1 LLQVN
6 LEAEMSDAML
16 WTEIG
21 NIYLKLGASQDAITA
36 FTKAVEL
43 NPSSGWAYS
52 SLGQAYLLT
61 GEYGHALF
69 LFRKSI
75 QLLDTAEN
83 QAIVWNKIGDAYRAL
98 KDIDNAIQAYRKAD
112 ALDMGVAQAY
122 KKNDPQ
128 PIEIAEF
135 EEIKKTDCSE
145 DIENLDRAQNSAIAV
160 PINTVASREDPNNNL
175 VCKDGFKFVNE
186 EKEQNYLDAIPNPT
200 DTKPVNLEKL
210 VRNGNPDF
218 SPPGLGNLRN
228 SVDSVGEIENPTL
241 NKDRPLIIIPEP
253 ARTAPSFPDNGRSS
267 NSDPQY
273 NKKPASVEMGE
284 QNKEG
289 KQKGQSS
296 IGYRNDDLE
305 ELLAKVNIYENI
317 TRVNPTS
324 DRGWDT
330 LGKLYKA
337 LGRYKDAIGAY
348 QKAIEVAP
356 DKEVYY
362 YYLGLLFSV
371 EQQHDDA
378 IQAFQFVLRKNP
390 DYVLAHSALAGV
402 YHRMGQE
409 NKANHH
415 ISIALPKM
423 NNESTY
429 NRACF
434 YVICGDQELAF
445 EFLRLALKNKET
457 TIDWIKSDP
466 DLDPIRADQRYQ
478 ELISEDDQPA
488 LDRNNE
494 NYFSSELE
502 GKRNKLLPILNHS
515 LTR

>member
-1 LLQVN
+1 
-6 LEAEMSDAML
+6 MSDAML
-16 WTEIG
+16 WNEIG
-21 NIYLKLGASQDAITA
+21 NIYLKLGASKDAISA

-43 NPSSGWAYS
+43 NPDSGWAYS
-52 SLGQAYLLT
+52 SLGQAYLVT

-69 LFRKSI
+69 LFRKSL
-75 QLLDTAEN
+75 QLLDTPEN
-83 QAIVWNKIGDAYRAL
+83 QAVIWNNIGDAYRAL
-98 KDIDNAIQAYRKAD
+98 KDIENAIQAYRKAD
-112 ALDMGVAQAY
+112 ALVMGVELA
-122 KKNDPQ
+122 
-128 PIEIAEF
+128 
-135 EEIKKTDCSE
+135 
-145 DIENLDRAQNSAIAV
+145 
-160 PINTVASREDPNNNL
+160 DPNGDLHQDEPSNNQERNNSGTSDKAESTDL
-175 VCKDGFKFVNE
+175 EPKFMSPDPIKTATLSDGFIEDQARAEGYKVIE
-186 EKEQNYLDAIPNPT
+186 REKEAEEADSLPDPT
-200 DTKPVNLEKL
+200 DTKPVNSPKP
-210 VRNGNPDF
+210 VRNEDFEF
-218 SPPGLGNLRN
+218 SPSQLDDPKNITGQTRE
-228 SVDSVGEIENPTL
+228 VENPIFG
-241 NKDRPLIIIPEP
+241 KDRPLIIIPEP
-253 ARTAPSFPDNGRSS
+253 VKTTQSAANNGRSS
-267 NSDPQY
+267 NPDAQFTR
-273 NKKPASVEMGE
+273 KPGSAVIGE
-284 QNKEG
+284 QPREG
-289 KQKGQSS
+289 KPKGQSN
-296 IGYRNDDLE
+296 IGPRNDDLE

-466 DLDPIRADQRYQ
+466 DLDPIRTDQRYQ
-478 ELISEDDQPA
+478 ELISEEEQPTP
-488 LDRNNE
+488 DHDNE

>member
-1 LLQVN
+1 
-6 LEAEMSDAML
+6 MSDEIL
-16 WTEIG
+16 WNEIG
-21 NIYLKLGASQDAITA
+21 NIYLKFGSPKDAIAA
-36 FTKAVEL
+36 FTKVIEL
-43 NPSSGWAYS
+43 NPDSGWGYC
-52 SLGQAYLLT
+52 SLGNAYLLT

-69 LFRKSI
+69 IFRKGL
-75 QLLDTAEN
+75 QLMETPEN
-83 QAIVWNKIGDAYRAL
+83 QAAVWNKIGDAYRAL
-98 KDIDNAIQAYRKAD
+98 KDMDNAIQAYKKAD
-112 ALDMGVAQAY
+112 ALEMGTPPVDQ
-122 KKNDPQ
+122 KQ
-128 PIEIAEF
+128 E
-135 EEIKKTDCSE
+135 KKTFDLAGFRE
-145 DIENLDRAQNSAIAV
+145 IIENEKKDTELNPLSSTLGETGTFNDNSIERQAI
-160 PINTVASREDPNNNL
+160 E
-175 VCKDGFKFVNE
+175 DGFQPVRDD
-186 EKEQNYLDAIPNPT
+186 KESVETNPHVDPT
-200 DTKPVNLEKL
+200 DTKPIYFPNPSINDDHFIPCSQESKQQNSSQTNREMENL
-210 VRNGNPDF
+210 VIP
-218 SPPGLGNLRN
+218 
-228 SVDSVGEIENPTL
+228 
-241 NKDRPLIIIPEP
+241 KDKPLIVIPEP
-253 ARTAPSFPDNGRSS
+253 KKMTGTHQAEGATHSE
-267 NSDPQY
+267 PQ
-273 NKKPASVEMGE
+273 NIKDSVLVKGDA
-284 QNKEG
+284 
-289 KQKGQSS
+289 KGQDGKARGHHSNT
-296 IGYRNDDLE
+296 GPGTDDLE
-305 ELLAKVNIYENI
+305 EILAKVNIYENI

-371 EQQHDDA
+371 EQQNEEA

-402 YHRMGQE
+402 YHRMGLE

-445 EFLRLALKNKET
+445 EFLRLALTNRET

-466 DLDPIRADQRYQ
+466 DLDPIRNDQRYID
-478 ELISEDDQPA
+478 LISGEDLPA
-488 LDRNNE
+488 PEHGNE

-502 GKRNKLLPILNHS
+502 GKHNKLLPILNHS

>member
-1 LLQVN
+1 
-6 LEAEMSDAML
+6 MSDAML
-16 WTEIG
+16 WNEIG
-21 NIYLKLGASQDAITA
+21 NIYLKFGSPKDAITA

-43 NPSSGWAYS
+43 NPDSGWAHS
-52 SLGQAYLLT
+52 SLGQAYLQT
-61 GEYGHALF
+61 GEFGHALF

-75 QLLDTAEN
+75 QLMDTPEN
-83 QAIVWNKIGDAYRAL
+83 QAAVWNKIGDAYRAL

-112 ALDMGVAQAY
+112 ALDMGQSVSDQNA
-122 KKNDPQ
+122 NRQ
-128 PIEIAEF
+128 PV
-135 EEIKKTDCSE
+135 K
-145 DIENLDRAQNSAIAV
+145 IENLPETSKTENPDPEPNILSSAL
-160 PINTVASREDPNNNL
+160 NETASLSESSIENQVLADGFHPVNDEKGSEENNL
-175 VCKDGFKFVNE
+175 PTD
-186 EKEQNYLDAIPNPT
+186 PT
-200 DTKPVNLEKL
+200 DTKPIYLPKPKRTE
-210 VRNGNPDF
+210 DQDIIS
-218 SPPGLGNLRN
+218 SPVDKQQNTSRFAREIKN
-228 SVDSVGEIENPTL
+228 SLPA
-241 NKDRPLIIIPEP
+241 KDKPLIVIPEP
-253 ARTAPSFPDNGRSS
+253 IETVENLPINNGRISHTEPQQLMNSVIEPVGEKTRDGKSKGHS
-267 NSDPQY
+267 N
-273 NKKPASVEMGE
+273 
-284 QNKEG
+284 
-289 KQKGQSS
+289 
-296 IGYRNDDLE
+296 IGPGTDDLE
-305 ELLAKVNIYENI
+305 EILAKVNIYENI

-371 EQQHDDA
+371 EQQHDEA

-402 YHRMGQE
+402 YHRMGLE

-415 ISIALPKM
+415 IAIALPKM
-423 NNESTY
+423 DNESTY

-457 TIDWIKSDP
+457 TIDWIRSDP
-466 DLDPIRADQRYQ
+466 DLDPIRTDQRYQ
-478 ELISEDDQPA
+478 ELISEEDQSAPEHA
-488 LDRNNE
+488 NE

-502 GKRNKLLPILNHS
+502 GKHNKLLPILNHS